1 MKRADHLPSSL
12 NEKLV
17 ISELDDETLIY
28 DQETDQAYCLNQIS
42 ASVWK
47 RCDGKTT
54 VQQAVRSLQSE
65 LGIAVDSDVVWLAV
79 KQLRRYRLVDRL
91 DEYPQV
97 SRRDLVLKYAPAAL
111 ALPLIMSISAPTPAQ
126 AGSCAGQGQPCGP
139 PPCCPGFNCDGTCFP
154 N

>member
-54 VQQAVRSLQSE
+54 VKQAVRSLQSE

-91 DEYPQV
+91 GEYPQV

-126 AGSCAGQGQPCGP
+126 AVSCAGQGQPCGP